1 MQNITLETWE
11 RDIALHVGAM
21 RTANMA
27 HIDDAS
33 HYQRDRKPAPDG
45 YTLDQVGAI
54 AEMSVAKYTRRYWPA
69 SAWLAEQHTEMKD
82 LYPDVLPNIEVRSV
96 QQPHY
101 RLVVRQG
108 DVKSRRNIVKVQVHQ
123 MPDGTVTTTLY
134 GWAPAELA
142 WAAGVTSPWGD
153 ETVRL
158 LDDSKLEQMVQLK
171 VYS

>member
-1 MQNITLETWE
+1 MQTITLESWE
-11 RDIALHVGAM
+11 LAIALHVGAM

-27 HIDDAS
+27 HVDDAP

-54 AEMSVAKYTRRYWPA
+54 AEMAVAKYTRRYWPA
-69 SAWLAEQHTEMKD
+69 SAWPAEQHTEMKD
-82 LYPDVLPNIEVRSV
+82 LYPDVLPDIEVRSV

-108 DVKSRRNIVKVQVHQ
+108 DVKARRNIVKTQVHQ
-123 MPDGTVTTTLY
+123 HPDGTVTVTLY

-142 WAAGVTSPWGD
+142 WYAGVTAPWGD
-153 ETVRL
+153 ENVRL
-158 LDDSKLEQMVQLK
+158 LDDSKLKNMVKLK

>member
-1 MQNITLETWE
+1 MQTVTLEQWE
-11 RDIALHVGAM
+11 LAIALLVGQQ

-27 HIDDAS
+27 HVPDAL
-33 HYQRDRKPAPDG
+33 HYQRDTKMAPEG

-69 SAWLAEQHTEMKD
+69 SAWPAEQHTEMKD
-82 LYPDVLPNIEVRSV
+82 AYPDVLPDIEVRSV

-108 DVKSRRNIVKVQVHQ
+108 DVHYCRKIVKSQVHQ
-123 MPDGTVTTTLY
+123 HADGTVTTTLY
-134 GWAPAELA
+134 GWAPAKYA
-142 WAAGVTSPWGD
+142 WASGTVSPWGD
-153 ETVRL
+153 ETVKL
-158 LDDSKLEQMVQLK
+158 LDDNKLFQIEKLK